1 MVAGGATGR
10 AQPEAL
16 HRAGFAGLRDIAHDS
31 PVYAKQFC
39 ERLVASLDKLADFP
53 RIGRQVP
60 EAEDNPDDI
69 RELIFRDYRIL
80 YLVEE
85 DAQLVYILAIIHGA
99 RDLQG
104 MENKP
109 WP

>member
-1 MVAGGATGR
+1 MKIRWSQAARRDVR
-10 AQPEAL
+10 SLKHYIAQ
-16 HRAGFAGLRDIAHDS
+16 DS

-39 ERLVASLDKLADFP
+39 ERLVAAVDKLADFP

-60 EAEDNPDDI
+60 EAEDSPDDI
-69 RELIFRDYRIL
+69 HELFFRDYRIL

-85 DAQLVYILAIIHGA
+85 DAQLVYILAVIHGA

-104 MENKP
+104 MMQKP
-109 WP
+109 WG